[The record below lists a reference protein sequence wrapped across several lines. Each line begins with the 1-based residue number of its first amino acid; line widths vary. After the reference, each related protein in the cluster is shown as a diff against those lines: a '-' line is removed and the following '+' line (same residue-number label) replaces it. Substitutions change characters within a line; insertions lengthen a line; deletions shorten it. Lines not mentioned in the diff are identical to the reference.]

1 MKYKRNI
8 ILLVLIGIIV
18 LFFALKD
25 DFDEIVN
32 LLLNSNKIYILIALL
47 FVLISDI
54 FKSISVKKLVVDSGY
69 DFTFKNA
76 FSLMVIVPF

>member
-32 LLLNSNKIYILIALL
+32 LLLNSNKDL
-47 FVLISDI
+47 FVIL
-54 FKSISVKKLVVDSGY
+54 
-69 DFTFKNA
+69 
-76 FSLMVIVPF
+76 

>member
-32 LLLNSNKIYILIALL
+32 LLLN
-47 FVLISDI
+47 
-54 FKSISVKKLVVDSGY
+54 
-69 DFTFKNA
+69 
-76 FSLMVIVPF
+76 